1 MRRMFSHKHF
11 TLTAIK
17 LKKADKEKDEFLAI
31 TSHELRN
38 PLHSIL
44 NMSQAVLERE
54 HHTLQ
59 QESVQNLET
68 VLTVSNRMSRM
79 LDELLEMNRLKD
91 GNPSLQLQPVSL
103 QAVTR
108 GVIDMVYYMVEGKD
122 IQILNRIPIN
132 SPIVEADENRLI
144 QIMFNL
150 LHNAV

>member
-1 MRRMFSHKHF
+1 
-11 TLTAIK
+11 
-17 LKKADKEKDEFLAI
+17 
-31 TSHELRN
+31 
-38 PLHSIL
+38 
-44 NMSQAVLERE
+44 
-54 HHTLQ
+54 
-59 QESVQNLET
+59 
-68 VLTVSNRMSRM
+68 MSRM

-150 LHNAV
+150 LHNAVKYTTAGKIIIDAHTEGNRVFVSIRDTGEIGRAHV